1 MSRSFSP
8 RRLDTDAWK
17 GWHKDALRLMG
28 RTGVVVVAL
37 WGLCM
42 VGLAFLLNRLT
53 GNSAVYQLRAGKPL
67 PSGGGWKRGL
77 LLMVIFR

>member
-37 WGLCM
+37 WGLCV
-42 VGLAFLLNRLT
+42 VGLAFSPFFVRLSQGRSAPDGVGSQRGFAT
-53 GNSAVYQLRAGKPL
+53 GVPEGAGRSAR
-67 PSGGGWKRGL
+67 
-77 LLMVIFR
+77 